1 MLEVDT
7 QEHISQWPAEAYH
20 QEKVPKQLIEQPEKM
35 KKPLGSQ
42 GTNDNESNMLY
53 GRIKIQK

>member
-35 KKPLGSQ
+35 KNP
-42 GTNDNESNMLY
+42 
-53 GRIKIQK
+53 